1 MCAINTVILPLL
13 VPFPY
18 CTLHSLAWLD
28 GGVSCAF
35 LLCSTFETVPFPVS
49 ADCSFR
55 CAIGSG
61 GRNTTVHGKFYFVH
75 TYMYCTE
82 TMPNLFTHC
91 TLLDMWSSL
100 SEIPQWDKPQVICS
114 SLGGANKTLSCQEGH
129 VTRCVLWEK
138 VLFSWIL
145 SNASGASPNSTCFD
159 TGPPL
164 PPWDNGSLSLLMRIC
179 MYTNVIHIAW

>member
-28 GGVSCAF
+28 GGVSREF

-61 GRNTTVHGKFYFVH
+61 GRYTTVHGKFYFVH
-75 TYMYCTE
+75 AYMYCIE
-82 TMPNLFTHC
+82 TMPNLLTHC
-91 TLLDMWSSL
+91 TLLDMWCIACLRSL
-100 SEIPQWDKPQVICS
+100 SGLNLRSYVVALVVQTSHFPARRDMWPAVSCGKRCCFHESLVMPQALHPIALVLPLVLP
-114 SLGGANKTLSCQEGH
+114 SLPG
-129 VTRCVLWEK
+129 
-138 VLFSWIL
+138 I
-145 SNASGASPNSTCFD
+145 
-159 TGPPL
+159 
-164 PPWDNGSLSLLMRIC
+164 
-179 MYTNVIHIAW
+179 